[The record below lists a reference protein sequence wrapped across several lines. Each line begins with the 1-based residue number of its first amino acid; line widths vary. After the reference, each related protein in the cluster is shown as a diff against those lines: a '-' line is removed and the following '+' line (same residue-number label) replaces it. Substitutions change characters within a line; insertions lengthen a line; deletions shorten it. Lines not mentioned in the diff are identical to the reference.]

1 MSDRPIK
8 IADIIAAIEHAAPRA
23 LQEDYDN
30 SGLQLGDAGCECS
43 GVMLSVDVTP
53 AVVEEAIR
61 TGCNFILSHHP
72 LLFKGL
78 KRIAGRTEVEKSVA
92 LAIKHD
98 ITVYAAHTSLDNA
111 RNGVSACMAEMLG
124 LVNSRPLVPV
134 EGKMLKLATYVP
146 VSHVEVVRKA
156 MFSAGAG
163 HIGDYDS
170 CSFNIEGKGTFRALQ
185 GADPFVGRIGEIHTE
200 PETRIEVIVPAWLA
214 DGVERALISAHPY
227 EEPAYEFL
235 QMANPCRSIGCGA
248 IGELEAEM
256 MPVEFVELVKATF
269 GTPVARCN
277 EAVNSS
283 RPIKRIALCGGSGG
297 SFIGAALAQ
306 GADAYITS
314 DTRYHDFI
322 DYGTQLLIVDIGHQ
336 ESESCTK
343 QIFFRII
350 TEKFPNFAVRYAHT
364 DRNPINYV

>member
-1 MSDRPIK
+1 MSCRPIK
-8 IADIIAAIEHAAPRA
+8 IAEIIAAIEHAAPRA

-30 SGLQLGDAGCECS
+30 SGLQLGDTGRECS
-43 GVMLSVDVTP
+43 GVLLSVDVTP
-53 AVVEEAIR
+53 AVVEEAVR
-61 TGCNFILSHHP
+61 TGCNLILSHHP

-78 KRIAGRTEVEKSVA
+78 KRIAGKTEVEKSVA
-92 LAIKHD
+92 IAIKHD

-111 RNGVSACMAEMLG
+111 RYGVSARMAEMLG
-124 LVNSRPLVPV
+124 IVNSRPLAPV
-134 EGKMLKLATYVP
+134 EGKMLKLVTYVP
-146 VSHVEVVRKA
+146 ASHAEAVREA
-156 MFSAGAG
+156 MFAAGAG

-170 CSFNIEGKGTFRALQ
+170 CSYNLNGTGTFRALE
-185 GADPFVGRIGEIHTE
+185 GSHPFVGRRGEIHSE
-200 PETRIEVIVPAWLA
+200 AETRIEVIVPTWLA
-214 DGVERALISAHPY
+214 DGVERALIGSHPY
-227 EEPAYEFL
+227 EEPAYEFV
-235 QMANPCRSIGCGA
+235 QIAGPCRSLGCGA
-248 IGELEAEM
+248 IGELPVEL

-269 GTPVARCN
+269 GTPVARCT
-277 EAVNSS
+277 EAVNST
-283 RPIKRIALCGGSGG
+283 RRIKRVALCGGSGG
-297 SFIGAALAQ
+297 SFIGAALGQ

-322 DYGTQLLIVDIGHQ
+322 DYGSGLLIVDIGHH